1 MNQNLTKNWNVLT
14 WNVRGINS
22 AWKWVPVKNKIAD
35 ASYDIVCLQETK
47 KENVDLSF
55 IRKICPQA
63 LDAFEFLPSTGA
75 SGGILIAWKSS
86 VFDGAKIFNNEF
98 ALSVEFFSKHD
109 NSNWILTCVY
119 GPCTPEGK
127 GSFLNWLKEIQMLDN
142 IDWMILGDFNLIR
155 KPKDRNKPGG
165 DLSEMFRFNSAISVL
180 GINEIVLQGR
190 KFTWSNMQP
199 SPLLEKLDW
208 VFTSY
213 S

>member
-35 ASYDIVCLQETK
+35 ASCDIVCLQETK

-109 NSNWILTCVY
+109 NSN
-119 GPCTPEGK
+119 
-127 GSFLNWLKEIQMLDN
+127 
-142 IDWMILGDFNLIR
+142 
-155 KPKDRNKPGG
+155 
-165 DLSEMFRFNSAISVL
+165 
-180 GINEIVLQGR
+180 
-190 KFTWSNMQP
+190 
-199 SPLLEKLDW
+199 
-208 VFTSY
+208 
-213 S
+213 